1 MIQITNISKSF
12 DDIKAVD
19 DITVDIGEQIVFGL
33 LGTNGAGKSTLLR
46 MVSGI
51 LKPDSGNI
59 TVDDMGVLD
68 NEEAKKNL
76 VFISASPYVFA
87 NSNPID
93 VMSPLCIE

>member
-68 NEEAKKNL
+68 NEEAICFSFL
-76 VFISASPYVFA
+76 IHRIFSQTAILW
-87 NSNPID
+87 I
-93 VMSPLCIE
+93 